1 MVDTIEVSIRV
12 NGPASLATITLA
24 GGVGKLRVRSRVR
37 TVRLGLSRDSLEGV
51 PLSAVLWYV
60 GQAFLAAAKGS
71 RGAEL
76 PTAKEPPPAP
86 PEGGHGGEQL
96 KGQLPLF

>member
-1 MVDTIEVSIRV
+1 MVDTIEVTIRV
-12 NGPASLATITLA
+12 NGPASLATISLA

-71 RGAEL
+71 RGIEL
-76 PTAKEPPPAP
+76 PTATQPPPAP
-86 PEGGHGGEQL
+86 PEGGHGGDQL
-96 KGQLPLF
+96 KVQPTLF